1 MLAGTASQ
9 ADALVPPLLEFADQ
23 PRTNADMERRL
34 AEAHDTHGRAW
45 WAIRTYGPLWHAPT
59 GGPWSFG
66 PRPSYVAAR
75 SAPFDGDRAAALRH
89 LGRRY
94 LEGFGPA
101 SLRDLSQFAL
111 IYRPLA
117 REALETQA
125 DSLVRIE
132 GPGGTELFDVPGAT
146 LPDEDA
152 PAPPRLLG
160 MWDSALLAYADRSRI
175 VPPDYRRLVSQSN
188 GDLLP
193 TVLVDGYVAGVWR
206 PVDEGIEVTAFE
218 KLPANAWQ
226 GIETEAAGLLGFLAD
241 RDPKLYRRYGRWWAG
256 LPSADVRIVG
266 R

>member
-1 MLAGTASQ
+1 MVGDPDIRTALA
-9 ADALVPPLLEFADQ
+9 
-23 PRTNADMERRL
+23 RTN
-34 AEAHDTHGRAW
+34 GRAM
-45 WAIRTYGPLWHAPT
+45 
-59 GGPWSFG
+59 
-66 PRPSYVAAR
+66 VV
-75 SAPFDGDRAAALRH
+75 RAATFLRRGAERSIRWRSH

-175 VPPDYRRLVSQSN
+175 VPPDYRRLVSRSN

-218 KLPANAWQ
+218 KLPTNAWR
-226 GIETEAAGLLGFLAD
+226 GIETEAAYARGVRGVPTLDTGDELVWGDD
-241 RDPKLYRRYGRWWAG
+241 RI
-256 LPSADVRIVG
+256 S
-266 R
+266 